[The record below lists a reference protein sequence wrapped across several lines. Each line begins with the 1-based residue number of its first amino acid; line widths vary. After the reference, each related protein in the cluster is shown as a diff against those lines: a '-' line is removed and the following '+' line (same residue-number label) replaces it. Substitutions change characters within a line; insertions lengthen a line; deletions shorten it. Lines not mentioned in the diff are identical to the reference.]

1 MDKIAVLIP
10 CYNEE
15 HTIAK
20 VVEDVHKTL
29 PEAVVYVYDNNSSDR
44 TVELAAAAGAEIR
57 YEHKQ
62 GKGNVIRRMFREID
76 AECYLMI
83 DGDDTYPLNCAPEM
97 VEIILNCGA
106 DMVVGDRLS
115 STYFTENKRP
125 FHNFGNS
132 LMRAG
137 INWLFRSDIKD
148 IMTGYRAFSYEFV
161 KTFPVFSEGFEIETE
176 MTIHAVNYNMQV
188 ENVVVEYRDRP
199 EGSVSKL
206 NTYSDGLKVI
216 RKMLQ
221 LYKNYRP
228 LHFFG
233 ALCLLLVAAAVLF
246 MLPVLTEY
254 LRIGEVPRFPTLIV
268 CGFMVLAGIQSFF
281 AGMILEVLAAKDR
294 RDFEYR
300 LMKVNGQKR
309 RKKSSKEENPD
320 ESTFAADGCRRPE

>member
-15 HTIAK
+15 QTIAK
-20 VVEDVHKTL
+20 VVKDVKEAL
-29 PEAVVYVYDNNSSDR
+29 PEAVVYVYDNNSKDR
-44 TVELAAAAGAEIR
+44 TVELAREAGAVIG
-57 YEHKQ
+57 YEYKQ

-76 AECYLMI
+76 AQCYLMI
-83 DGDDTYPLNCAPEM
+83 DGDDTYPLDCAREL
-97 VEIILNCGA
+97 VDKVLCHNA

-132 LMRAG
+132 LMRFG
-137 INWLFRSDIKD
+137 INSLFHSDIKD

-161 KTFPVFSEGFEIETE
+161 KTFPVFSKGFEIETE
-176 MTIHAVNYNMQV
+176 MTIHAVNYSMQV

-206 NTYSDGLKVI
+206 NTFRDGMRVI

-228 LHFFG
+228 LRFFG
-233 ALCLLLVAAAVLF
+233 LLCLLLMLVALILF
-246 MLPVLTEY
+246 VPIMGDY
-254 LRIGEVPRFPTLIV
+254 LQTGLVPRYPTLIV
-268 CGFMVLAGIQSFF
+268 CGFMVIAGLQSFF
-281 AGMILEVLAAKDR
+281 SGMILEVMAAKDR

-300 LMKVNGQKR
+300 LNKINAQKKELLN
-309 RKKSSKEENPD
+309 RKD
-320 ESTFAADGCRRPE
+320 